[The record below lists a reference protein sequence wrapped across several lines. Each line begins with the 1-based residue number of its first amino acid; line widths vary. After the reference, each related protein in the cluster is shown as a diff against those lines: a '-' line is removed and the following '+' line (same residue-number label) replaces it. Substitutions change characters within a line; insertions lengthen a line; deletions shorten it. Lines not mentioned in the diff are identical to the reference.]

1 MDDRKF
7 DEMRWARLTADEGSG
22 RGAGSVGAFPTV
34 SRTRFADQ
42 AYTSL
47 FHKIITG
54 EFEEGATLPSEN
66 ELCALFGIS
75 RPVVREALQRLREDG
90 LIESRRGSG
99 SFVRQRQPRKVSKLF
114 TAGKLRELL
123 ENLEFRSILEP
134 KIAYFAAERRTK
146 TDLAAMHAA
155 VDEFEQVAVL
165 GGGVGHHLDFAF
177 HLAVAT
183 AAGNPRFVDAIRMVE
198 YDIDH
203 GVNLVRYLVRFDHLE
218 RTRSVH
224 AEHSLILAAIE
235 NQDGGEASKL
245 MGEHVEQARI
255 RMLNRQPDALRRQQ
269 APPVPKKSASRS

>member
-1 MDDRKF
+1 MDDRKAA
-7 DEMRWARLTADEGSG
+7 EIKLSRSPAEEAVG
-22 RGAGSVGAFPTV
+22 RGGGGVGAFPTL

-54 EFEEGATLPSEN
+54 EFEEDDMLPSEN

-75 RPVVREALQRLREDG
+75 RPVVREALQRLRADG

-99 SFVRQRQPRKVSKLF
+99 SFVRQRQPRKMSKQF

-123 ENLEFRSILEP
+123 ENLEFRSIFEP
-134 KIAYFAAERRTK
+134 KAAFFAAERRTK
-146 TDLAAMHAA
+146 SDLLAMRAA

-177 HLAVAT
+177 HLAVA
-183 AAGNPRFVDAIRMVE
+183 AAAANPRFVDAIRMVE

-218 RTRSVH
+218 RSRSVH
-224 AEHSLILAAIE
+224 AEHARILAAIE
-235 NQDGGEASKL
+235 RKDAEVASRE
-245 MGEHVEQARI
+245 MCEHVEQARI
-255 RMLNRQPDALRRQQ
+255 RMLNRQPDGTRRRGN
-269 APPVPKKSASRS
+269 APTGGC